1 MSKGRK
7 MNSIT
12 KKIVGYRPVKSLLT
26 AMISGGLL
34 LVSGQSSAEV
44 FTIQV
49 KVTVV
54 EKTCDIYG
62 NGGKNG
68 PITVTFPDLVIRNI
82 DGIAYGATPIEYQ
95 LDCEDAAD
103 NPALKIQFIGV
114 DAQAVPNSTFKEA
127 GKLKTTD
134 NNLAIKITANG
145 QQLKLRDWFPFNYK
159 TKPTLMAVPVPS
171 DAGGIRGG
179 EFTAT
184 GTLSV
189 EYQ

>member
-1 MSKGRK
+1 MSKGWK
-7 MNSIT
+7 MRATVARI
-12 KKIVGYRPVKSLLT
+12 KVKSPIKSLFKSMF
-26 AMISGGLL
+26 ASGLL
-34 LVSGQSSAEV
+34 LVSAQSIAEV

-62 NGGKNG
+62 DGGKNA

-103 NPALKIQFIGV
+103 NPALKIQFTGT
-114 DAQAVPNSTFKEA
+114 DAQSVPNSTFKVA
-127 GKLKTTD
+127 GKLRTTD
-134 NNLAIKITANG
+134 NNLAIKINANG
-145 QQLKLRDWFPFNYK
+145 QQLKLNDWFPFNYK
-159 TKPTLMAVPVPS
+159 TKPQLTAVPVPS
-171 DAGGIRGG
+171 DEGGIRGG
-179 EFTAT
+179 EFTAS

>member
-1 MSKGRK
+1 MKLKNPIR
-7 MNSIT
+7 NA
-12 KKIVGYRPVKSLLT
+12 IVGLVAGGCLL
-26 AMISGGLL
+26 A
-34 LVSGQSSAEV
+34 SGQSLAEV

-62 NGGKNG
+62 NGGKND

-82 DGIAYGATPIEYQ
+82 DGVAYGATPIEYQ
-95 LDCEDAAD
+95 LNCEDAAD
-103 NPALKIQFIGV
+103 NPALKIQFIGA

>member
-1 MSKGRK
+1 MK
-7 MNSIT
+7 SIIEKIKD
-12 KKIVGYRPVKSLLT
+12 KKPFKTLGSLMV
-26 AMISGGLL
+26 ASGLL
-34 LVSGQSSAEV
+34 LISGQSIAEV

-62 NGGKNG
+62 DNGKDA
-68 PITVTFPDLVIRNI
+68 PISVVFPDLIINQINGV
-82 DGIAYGATPIEYQ
+82 AYGETPINYY
-95 LDCEDAAD
+95 LDCEDSAD

-114 DAQAVPNSTFKEA
+114 DAQSVPNSTFKTV

-134 NNLAIKITANG
+134 NNLAIKINANNN
-145 QQLKLRDWFPFNYK
+145 QLKLNDWFLFNYK
-159 TKPTLMAVPVPS
+159 TQPKLTAIPVSS
-171 DAGGIRGG
+171 DEGGIKGG